1 MRIGVVAG
9 EVSGDLL
16 GAGLLSAL
24 RERFPDCRFEG
35 IGGARMIE
43 QGLMSWFPMERLA
56 VMGVDLS
63 RYREILGIRR
73 RLVGRM
79 LADPPDLFIGIDAP
93 DFNLSVEHDLRRA
106 GIPTVHYVSPSVWAW
121 RRYRL
126 KKIARSVDL
135 MLVLFPFETK
145 LYREH
150 NIPVTYVG
158 HPMADEIALEI
169 NQKAIRVRLRLTDPG
184 PIIALLPGSR
194 EQELR
199 AHATLFVRTAM
210 WLHERHPD
218 ARFTVPFVTRQGRLI
233 FEQAIK
239 ACSAWDVP
247 IQRFS
252 GHSREVMAA
261 ADVVLLASGTAAL
274 EAALLRR
281 PMVVTYRLSAVTA
294 LMVRMFSHV
303 TMYSLP
309 NHLAG
314 RMLVPEL
321 LQKNARPEL
330 LGAAIEEQLAGA
342 GGSRLQRAYAVMH
355 KRLRRNGSQRAAAA
369 VATFLKSRQAP

>member
-1 MRIGVVAG
+1 MRIAVVAG

-16 GAGLLSAL
+16 GAGLLAAL
-24 RERFPDCRFEG
+24 RARFPDCRFEG

-43 QGLMSWFPMERLA
+43 RGLVSLFPMERLA
-56 VMGVDLS
+56 VMGVDLA

-73 RLVGRM
+73 HLMRRM
-79 LADPPDLFIGIDAP
+79 LADPPDLFVGIDAP
-93 DFNLSVEHDLRRA
+93 DFNLALERTLRRA

-126 KKIARSVDL
+126 KKIAQSVDL
-135 MLVLFPFETK
+135 MLVLFPFEAK
-145 LYREH
+145 LYRQH
-150 NIPVTYVG
+150 GIPVTYVG

-169 NQKAIRVRLRLTDPG
+169 NQVALRTRLRLTEPG
-184 PIIALLPGSR
+184 AIVALLPGSR

-199 AHATLFVRTAM
+199 AHAVLFVRTAL
-210 WLHERHPD
+210 WLYERHPELQ
-218 ARFTVPFVTRQGRLI
+218 FVVPFVSRQGRMI
-233 FEQAIK
+233 FEEAVK
-239 ACSAWDVP
+239 SCNAWDLP
-247 IQRFS
+247 IRRFS

-294 LMVRMFSHV
+294 MVVRLFSHV
-303 TMYSLP
+303 SMYSLP

-321 LQKNARPEL
+321 MQKNARPEL
-330 LGAAIEEQLAGA
+330 LGAAIEQQLAGV
-342 GGSRLQRAYAVMH
+342 GGSRLARAYGAMH
-355 KRLRRNGSQRAAAA
+355 KRLRRNGSERAAAA
-369 VATFLKSRQAP
+369 IAAFVKARRS